1 MSPYPNF
8 KNIARVGVPI
18 SNFVPKCQRN
28 IFHILCASRLVTGK
42 PSGFILITMR
52 RLFLKEFLD
61 LPNNAPNGL
70 IMGKSRFR
78 KKNCCRELLF

>member
-1 MSPYPNF
+1 
-8 KNIARVGVPI
+8 
-18 SNFVPKCQRN
+18 
-28 IFHILCASRLVTGK
+28 VTGK
-42 PSGFILITMR
+42 PSGFILITMC

-70 IMGKSRFR
+70 IMDKSRFR